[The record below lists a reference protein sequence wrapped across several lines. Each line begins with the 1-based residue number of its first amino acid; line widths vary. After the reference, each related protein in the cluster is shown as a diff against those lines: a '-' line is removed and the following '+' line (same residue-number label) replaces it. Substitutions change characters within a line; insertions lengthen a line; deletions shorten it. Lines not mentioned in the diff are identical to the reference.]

1 MSSLGK
7 LAAGL
12 AHELNNPA
20 SAVARNA
27 PGREARLSEVEEASR
42 ALGAAGSE
50 AQKAAIERSRE
61 LCSPRPAR
69 RSAVAPRAGGP

>member
-20 SAVARNA
+20 SAVARSA
-27 PGREARLSEVEEASR
+27 QGLKARLSEVEAASR
-42 ALGAAGSE
+42 ALGAARLSE
-50 AQKAAIERSRE
+50 TQ
-61 LCSPRPAR
+61 
-69 RSAVAPRAGGP
+69 